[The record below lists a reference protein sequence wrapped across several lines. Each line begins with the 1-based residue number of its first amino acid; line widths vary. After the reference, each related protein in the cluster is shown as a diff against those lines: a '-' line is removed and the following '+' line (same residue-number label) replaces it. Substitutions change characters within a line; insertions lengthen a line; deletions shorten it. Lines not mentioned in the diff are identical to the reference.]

1 MSRINYVLQNV
12 SMAFK
17 QQGGSYGTPSVLQG
31 VQSVGASSNTNI
43 ESFSAFGSTA
53 AQPIKLDMDL
63 ELTLERALTG
73 TTSAYVGWGSEVRI
87 IITYA
92 YTSNGNQL
100 YRQISL
106 DGVGSSYS
114 VQMGVDGPATE
125 SVTIQNAGNVLFSSA
140 SASAIAAPGGL
151 CSVVTRP
158 DFNWF
163 GSATRTDPCNSAPGS
178 WSKISSNVL
187 SASMSWDAS
196 LEKVNVLGQ
205 SMPIGKFVTFPVEVS
220 TEVEFHAA
228 TAPSAPNSSG
238 FKANSSTELDE
249 SQYDLELNLGG
260 SYRATKKAVEVSAS
274 IQGGDVGGGNVSTTS
289 SYTSYTEFYTSQ
301 ISTLT

>member
-12 SMAFK
+12 SIAFK
-17 QQGGSYGTPSVLQG
+17 QSGGGFGSPTVLQG
-31 VQSVGASSNTNI
+31 IQSVGASSNTNI
-43 ESFSAFGSTA
+43 ESFSAFGSSSA
-53 AQPIKLDMDL
+53 KPIKLDMDL

-73 TTSAYVGWGSEVRI
+73 TTSAYVGWGSEVKI
-87 IITYA
+87 FITYQYGA
-92 YTSNGNQL
+92 AGSLQ

-106 DGVGSSYS
+106 EGVGSSYS

-125 SVTIQNAGNVLFSSA
+125 SVTIQNAGNVTFEQSSA
-140 SASAIAAPGGL
+140 SPIVAPGGL

-163 GSATRTDPCNSAPGS
+163 GQKMISDPCNSPNSGT

-228 TAPSAPNSSG
+228 TAPSAPNSSALTSG
-238 FKANSSTELDE
+238 TELTE
-249 SQYDLELNLGG
+249 TEYDLELNLGG
-260 SYRATKKAVEVSAS
+260 TYRATKKAVAVSSS
-274 IQGGDVGGGNVSTTS
+274 IQGGDVGGGNVSTTD
-289 SYTSYTEFYTSQ
+289 SYTSYTEFYTSK
-301 ISTLT
+301 ISNL